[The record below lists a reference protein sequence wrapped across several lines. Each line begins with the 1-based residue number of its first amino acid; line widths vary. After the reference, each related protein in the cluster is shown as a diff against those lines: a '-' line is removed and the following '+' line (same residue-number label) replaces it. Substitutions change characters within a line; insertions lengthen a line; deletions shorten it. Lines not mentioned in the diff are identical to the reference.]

1 MKKQIFALVTSF
13 LLVPVA
19 YSLTTTIIEGTVTD
33 LGINEILT
41 FFGMVKGT
49 ITFKL
54 GSYTW
59 PASEIWFLPEGTS
72 PKQFK
77 SSSTYLEIPENITSS
92 TCKTSVYYN
101 ETYGYAFKVLS
112 SQVMPDGSFCGLAY
126 NGTYEILAKS

>member
-1 MKKQIFALVTSF
+1 MKKQIFALVTSL

-19 YSLTTTIIEGTVTD
+19 YSLTTTVMEGTVTD
-33 LGINEILT
+33 LGVSEILT
-41 FFGMVKGT
+41 SFGMVKGT

-59 PASEIWFLPEGTS
+59 SASEIWFLPEGTS
-72 PKQFK
+72 
-77 SSSTYLEIPENITSS
+77 
-92 TCKTSVYYN
+92 YN

-112 SQVMPDGSFCGLAY
+112 SQVMEDGSFCGLAY

>member
-19 YSLTTTIIEGTVTD
+19 YSLTTTISQGTVTD
-33 LGINEILT
+33 LGVSEILT
-41 FFGMVKGT
+41 SFGMVKGT

-59 PASEIWFLPEGTS
+59 SASEIWLLPEGTS

-77 SSSTYLEIPENITSS
+77 STSTYLEIPENITSG
-92 TCKTSVYYN
+92 TCKTSIYYN

-112 SQVMPDGSFCGLAY
+112 SQVMEDGSFCGLAY